1 MGQIIIEKRDGKK
14 EKFDKYKIE
23 EAVKKAFL
31 ATDGE
36 ETEYAETKAAN
47 IADFIEE
54 KVRSNSDP
62 SHLFNVEEIQDLVEN
77 GLMSTKRKDV
87 ARKYIIYRNHRNEIR
102 GNTTDKEIEE
112 ISTGTSDYWKS
123 ENSNKNA
130 LVVTTQ
136 RDYFAGATSI
146 DISRRKLLA
155 QDIVKAHD
163 EGIIHFHKKIVA

>member
-1 MGQIIIEKRDGKK
+1 MAQIILKRDGTK
-14 EKFDKYKIE
+14 EDFDKKKV
-23 EAVKKAFL
+23 EAAALKAFK
-31 ATDGE
+31 AVDGVID
-36 ETEYAETKAAN
+36 EYAEIKCEN
-47 IADFIEE
+47 IADFVENT
-54 KVRSNSDP
+54 VRGNRD
-62 SHLFNVEEIQDLVEN
+62 HVYHVEEIQDIVEN

-87 ARKYIIYRNHRNEIR
+87 ARAYIIYRNHRNEIR

-155 QDIVKAHD
+155 KDIVKAHD